1 VSNDV
6 LIMIA
11 LAVGGALLA
20 ALPDIWRA
28 LTSGRHQNGVHT
40 AAE

>member
-1 VSNDV
+1 MSNDV

-11 LAVGGALLA
+11 LAVGGALLV
-20 ALPDIWRA
+20 ALPDILRA
-28 LTSGRHQNGVHT
+28 LTGGRPHDGVHT

>member
-1 VSNDV
+1 MSSDV

-11 LAVGGALLA
+11 LAVGGAVLV
-20 ALPDIWRA
+20 ALPDLLRA
-28 LTSGRHQNGVHT
+28 LFGGSDRDGVHT